1 MKASDYMWS
10 LAKLSVLGAAA
21 YGLLYRFPISCLLCS
36 EALEDPLHA
45 DRLAKILML
54 KELRENPGINFAGAL
69 RIPDTGDEDHKEVDL
84 VILTRRK
91 LYLVEAKSW
100 SEKVKREID
109 GSWCQK
115 YADGSLLR
123 HGNIAEEVKK
133 RAALLESYLFRRGL
147 KPPSSFVQYIIVFT
161 NPDCRVDE
169 TILCIP
175 GVFSLQQWK
184 AFLRKKAQKSALSW
198 MIPKKGKMM
207 SSGFYQQLVSI
218 LSTAPTWD
226 RLTLEGGDIVLGNF
240 LHFNGSVEDME
251 ALKMVK
257 RSRVSDVSITSKQ
270 EHTYILGLYLK
281 TASMAEVRCTLRD
294 YREASSRK
302 DNKDKADES
311 VWLARVR
318 GDTEVVFQ
326 VVGSMSSQMF
336 KMSNV
341 LFIHLSA

>member
-161 NPDCRVDE
+161 NPDCR
-169 TILCIP
+169 
-175 GVFSLQQWK
+175 
-184 AFLRKKAQKSALSW
+184 
-198 MIPKKGKMM
+198 
-207 SSGFYQQLVSI
+207 
-218 LSTAPTWD
+218 
-226 RLTLEGGDIVLGNF
+226 LTLEGGDIVLGNF